1 MVEAEIPAGHAHASA
16 ARMADHDDEARSVK
30 VLAVTHLKGGVG
42 KTTLAV
48 NIACS
53 LASKM
58 ERRHSVILID
68 GDINAVAARW
78 LDGNHTVAVE
88 RLPFGA
94 TELKEPWTKRVFDRA
109 AGCDWCV
116 IDLPANIVAANSAA
130 LMIAHLAVIPVTAS
144 GLDLSVS
151 EQQLNLVRDAR
162 IQRQETLPQILLV
175 PSRIDRRTAIGRELE
190 DELRELTEPVGPA
203 ISSRVQLVDAFT
215 SKQWIGEFAPRSVAH
230 QQIEALVSVIRRS
243 ATTWR
248 DASR

>member
-1 MVEAEIPAGHAHASA
+1 MS
-16 ARMADHDDEARSVK
+16 DHDDEARSVK
-30 VLAVTHLKGGVG
+30 VIAVTHLKGGVG

-48 NIACS
+48 NIACG
-53 LASKM
+53 LANKM
-58 ERRHSVILID
+58 ERQHSVVLID
-68 GDINAVAARW
+68 GDINAAAARW
-78 LDGNHTVAVE
+78 LDGNHTLAVE

-94 TELKEPWTKRVFDRA
+94 TELREPWTKRVFDRA

-116 IDLPANIVAANSAA
+116 VDLPANIAAASSAA
-130 LMIAHLAVIPVTAS
+130 LMIADLAVIPVTPS
-144 GLDLSVS
+144 GLDLTVC

-162 IQRQETLPQILLV
+162 TQRQGRLPQILLV

-190 DELRELTEPVGPA
+190 GELRNLTEPVGPS

-243 ATTWR
+243 TSTWR
-248 DASR
+248 AASR